1 MLRWLNFL
9 FIILLM
15 TGCNSNIDQADEALK
30 AGNYKQSVISLTNY
44 LDEKGKFPGD
54 KDTVRILAIM
64 SNVVEHYQVLAE
76 NRSAGYAARTE
87 GYEGLLF
94 IRNRVA
100 YKFYEP
106 RITLTQRYNPADIN
120 KTLGELYYQWGDSI
134 SGNSK
139 ENHRYRAEL
148 FQKGM
153 GYSEHKNIRELYK
166 KNHKQYL
173 TMQSEEYYQIA
184 QQAVRS
190 KDYQIAAVNYL
201 KAAEEYKP
209 YGSYKDSQRLG
220 VQYDKLYRKNE
231 SNRLYQKATALT
243 KTAKTRTE
251 YRKIA
256 NIFKQSAAIYSQYGQ
271 VNNAQERYLVYQDKG
286 IIKLYVSAQGDYSTL
301 MTNLLTTDETKFTSS
316 AINADI
322 VLTLTTKQDFTENKK
337 NEQTQNLREHV
348 LAGQEALTNSA
359 GETVNRD
366 IYHQVNF
373 SSKEIKRS
381 NQLRLTAS
389 LAVTGELTYQQSY
402 TINSRSES
410 TEHSYSGD
418 VPDMKKYKP
427 RTEGYLKSK
436 SSLNKDAQSELESE
450 LRKDINALMEKMKSL

>member
-9 FIILLM
+9 FIILFM
-15 TGCNSNIDQADEALK
+15 TGCSSNIDKADEAFK
-30 AGNYKQSVISLTNY
+30 TGNYKQSIISLTDY
-44 LDEKGKFPGD
+44 LDDKGKFPGD
-54 KDTVRILAIM
+54 KDTVRLLAIM
-64 SNVVEHYQVLAE
+64 SSVVEHYRVLAE
-76 NRSAGYAARTE
+76 NRSAGYAAQTE

-94 IRNRVA
+94 IRNRIA

-120 KTLGELYYQWGDSI
+120 KTLGELYYQWGGSI

-139 ENHRYRAEL
+139 ENYRYRAEL

-173 TMQSEEYYQIA
+173 TIQSEEYYQIA

-190 KDYQIAAVNYL
+190 KDYQHAAVNYL
-201 KAAEEYKP
+201 KAAAEYKP
-209 YGSYKDSQRLG
+209 YGNYKDSQRLG
-220 VQYDKLYRKNE
+220 VKYDKLYRKNE
-231 SNRLYQKATALT
+231 SNRLYQQATALT
-243 KTAKTRTE
+243 RTAKIRTE

-256 NIFKQSAAIYSQYGQ
+256 NLFQQSAAIYSQYGQ
-271 VNNAQERYLVYQDKG
+271 INNAQERYLVYQEKG
-286 IIKLYVSAQGDYSTL
+286 IIKLYVSAESSYSTL
-301 MTNLLTTDETKFTSS
+301 IKKLLTSDETKFTSS

-322 VLTLTTKQDFTENKK
+322 VLTLTTKQDFTENK
-337 NEQTQNLREHV
+337 NQERTQNIKEHI
-348 LAGQEALTNSA
+348 LAGREALTNSI

-381 NQLRLTAS
+381 NQLRLTAN
-389 LAVTGELTYQQSY
+389 LNVTGELTYQQNY
-402 TINSRSES
+402 TIDTSSAS
-410 TEHSYSGD
+410 TEYSYSGD
-418 VPDMKKYKP
+418 VPKMKEYKS
-427 RTEGYLKSK
+427 RTDGQLKSK
-436 SSLNKDAQSELESE
+436 SSLNYDAQSDLESE
-450 LRKDINALMEKMKSL
+450 LKRDINALMERMKSL